1 MTRLDPLPAF
11 AAALLFVASAAVSRQ
26 AMPSELFAVEPAG
39 VPDARAQSALVDPNQ
54 ATRAQLL
61 AIPGLTA
68 ARADALVKGRPYAN
82 MLAVDS
88 VLVAGGLSEEQ
99 RDAVYAKL
107 WKPLDLNTAS
117 DAEILLIP
125 GVGNRMLREF
135 REYRP
140 YRTLA
145 QFSREM
151 GKYVDDAE
159 VTRLEQY
166 VRVP

>member
-1 MTRLDPLPAF
+1 MSRPNPFPAIAGALALGAALSFAGDPSPAAAYAAEPAF
-11 AAALLFVASAAVSRQ
+11 AAQ
-26 AMPSELFAVEPAG
+26 G
-39 VPDARAQSALVDPNQ
+39 AQSALLDPNQ
-54 ATRAQLL
+54 ATRPQLL
-61 AIPGLTA
+61 AIPGVSA
-68 ARADALVKGRPYAN
+68 AVADALVRGRPYAD
-82 MLAVDS
+82 MVAVDKA
-88 VLVAGGLSEEQ
+88 LVAAGLTEEQ

-107 WKPLDLNTAS
+107 WKPLDLNAAT

-125 GVGNRMLREF
+125 GIGNRMLREF

-159 VTRLEQY
+159 VKRLEQY